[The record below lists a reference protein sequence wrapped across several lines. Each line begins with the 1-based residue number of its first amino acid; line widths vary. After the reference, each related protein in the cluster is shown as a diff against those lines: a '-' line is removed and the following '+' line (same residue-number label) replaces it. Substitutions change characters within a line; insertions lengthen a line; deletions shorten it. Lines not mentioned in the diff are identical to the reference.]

1 MKVYMP
7 LISPSIDEFSNQIS
21 LKKFIMK
28 FGEKTMLIYD
38 ALLSEKRVLFS
49 GSLDHSA
56 SEIADYVLAC
66 TQLVTPTLM
75 GISNRLYPY
84 AALDN
89 LGFLD
94 EPGYVAGVTNPM
106 FK

>member
-1 MKVYMP
+1 
-7 LISPSIDEFSNQIS
+7 
-21 LKKFIMK
+21 
-28 FGEKTMLIYD
+28 
-38 ALLSEKRVLFS
+38 
-49 GSLDHSA
+49 
-56 SEIADYVLAC
+56 
-66 TQLVTPTLM
+66 M

-89 LGFLD
+89 LVFLE